1 MFSFSRNKNKNQ
13 DLSSMNAEDILK
25 TIEETDLRLKRM
37 TFSHAI
43 TPIENPMSIRILRR
57 EIARLK
63 TQQRKLELGF

>member
-1 MFSFSRNKNKNQ
+1 MVAKNKNKNQ

>member
-1 MFSFSRNKNKNQ
+1 MAAKNKNKKQ
-13 DLSSMNAEDILK
+13 DLGALSAEDVLK
-25 TIEETDLRLKRM
+25 QIEETDLRLKKM

-63 TQQRKLELGF
+63 TQQTRIELGF

>member
-1 MFSFSRNKNKNQ
+1 
-13 DLSSMNAEDILK
+13 MNAEDILK

>member
-1 MFSFSRNKNKNQ
+1 MAAKNKNKKQ
-13 DLSSMNAEDILK
+13 DLSAMSAEEVSK
-25 TIEETDLRLKRM
+25 QIEETDLRLKKM

-63 TQQRKLELGF
+63 TQQTRLALGF